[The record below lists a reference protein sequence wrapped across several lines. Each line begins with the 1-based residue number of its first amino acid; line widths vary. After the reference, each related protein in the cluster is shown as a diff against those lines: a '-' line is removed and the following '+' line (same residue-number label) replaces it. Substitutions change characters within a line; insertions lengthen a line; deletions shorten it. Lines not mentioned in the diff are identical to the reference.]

1 MICHYQV
8 FNHRFKFEHY
18 ICNGCHDLTMLRLD
32 ISDIGIITAKGFDYR
47 CIIHEISTSE
57 AINLFKNSV
66 LDALG
71 YI

>member
-1 MICHYQV
+1 
-8 FNHRFKFEHY
+8 
-18 ICNGCHDLTMLRLD
+18 MLRLD